1 MSSQS
6 TNIFYEAAGTS
17 VGWSVVMIILGFVAI
32 VMPIATGIGISILVG
47 WAMVLGGFSYL
58 AYAFAAQGAGSFIWR
73 VLVGAFY
80 IIGGGYLAFH
90 PGLTLASLTLLVAA
104 IFLVEGIT
112 EVVTFFQFSSIPGS
126 GWTLFDGIVTIFLA
140 YMIWRPWPVSS
151 VWAIGTLVGVNLIFS
166 GFTRLMYSV
175 GAKKAIQAIA

>member
-1 MSSQS
+1 
-6 TNIFYEAAGTS
+6 
-17 VGWSVVMIILGFVAI
+17 MIILGFVAI
-32 VMPIATGIGISILVG
+32 IMPIATGIGISILVG

-73 VLVGAFY
+73 MLVGAFY
-80 IIGGGYLAFH
+80 IVGGGYLAFH

-112 EVVTFFQFSSIPGS
+112 EIVTFFQFSSIPGS

>member
-32 VMPIATGIGISILVG
+32 IMPIATGIGISILVG

-73 VLVGAFY
+73 MLVGAFY
-80 IIGGGYLAFH
+80 IVGGGYLAFH

-112 EVVTFFQFSSIPGS
+112 EIVTFFQFSSIPGS

>member
-80 IIGGGYLAFH
+80 IVGGGYLAFH

>member
-1 MSSQS
+1 
-6 TNIFYEAAGTS
+6 
-17 VGWSVVMIILGFVAI
+17 MIILGFVAT

>member
-1 MSSQS
+1 
-6 TNIFYEAAGTS
+6 
-17 VGWSVVMIILGFVAI
+17 
-32 VMPIATGIGISILVG
+32 
-47 WAMVLGGFSYL
+47 
-58 AYAFAAQGAGSFIWR
+58 
-73 VLVGAFY
+73 
-80 IIGGGYLAFH
+80 
-90 PGLTLASLTLLVAA
+90 LLVAA

>member
-175 GAKKAIQAIA
+175 GAKKTIQAIA

>member
-6 TNIFYEAAGTS
+6 TNIFNEAAGTS

-80 IIGGGYLAFH
+80 IVGGGYLAFH

-175 GAKKAIQAIA
+175 GAKKTIQAIA